1 MTNEEGRNVISGQHI
16 RNIESNHIHIYNTA
30 VRLQA
35 SMRSKPQ
42 PNNGPCPQY
51 KTHVFEYFLIEMF
64 YQSCEVTWLTMTL
77 RPSQIIAIMSEFEF
91 QNVRYNL
98 FKLGTSNV
106 SFSKTLRIYYL
117 NPVLRGH
124 ISKV

>member
-77 RPSQIIAIMSEFEF
+77 RPGQIIAIMSEFEF

-98 FKLGTSNV
+98 FKFGTSNL
-106 SFSKTLRIYYL
+106 S
-117 NPVLRGH
+117 
-124 ISKV
+124 ISKIPRINFFTVL